1 MEAQWQQQQQ
11 HRDGSAESNREFEA
25 ARRVASCCLNLWG
38 LALFAAVVVVVL
50 LYDPY
55 FFDDDPPVVHVA
67 SLSLSLSSMP
77 APPSPSPS
85 VVSGNWSVALPV
97 KNNRRWHRLGWD
109 HAQVMLFY
117 GREFVAGTLL
127 EKFSVAPKGEGTL
140 EMTDGRVATFSRDV
154 GEWAAQAMA
163 KDREDGGVMEL
174 TVSLLYHDDGSR
186 YWLGWDRFVC
196 HGLKVG
202 FSSQNQSQVGSLLNN
217 STHKCT

>member
-11 HRDGSAESNREFEA
+11 HQHRDRSAESNREFEA
-25 ARRVASCCLNLWG
+25 KQIVAYCLCG
-38 LALFAAVVVVVL
+38 LALCALAVVVVL
-50 LYDPY
+50 LLSL
-55 FFDDDPPVVHVA
+55 FEGDPPVVHVA
-67 SLSLSLSSMP
+67 SLSLSLSSVP

-85 VVSGNWSVALPV
+85 VVSGNWSVALSV
-97 KNNRRWHRLGWD
+97 KNNGRWCRLGWD

-140 EMTDGRVATFSRDV
+140 EMTDGRVAAFSRDV

-202 FSSQNQSQVGSLLNN
+202 FSSQNQSQVGSLLSN